1 MIRSSSIRL
10 VILGIIALGLLVS
23 CQGAPAKDDP
33 SAVVDDY
40 IQALV
45 AKDVNQMISLS
56 CAEWEARARQEYD
69 SFAAVKLT
77 LNDLKC
83 QEAGTDGSYTLVS
96 CTGVII
102 ASYGAEDLL
111 LDLKD
116 QVYRTA
122 QESGEWRVCGY

>member
-10 VILGIIALGLLVS
+10 VILGILTLGVLVS
-23 CQGAPAKDDP
+23 CQGSPTKENP
-33 SAVVDDY
+33 SAAVEAY

-56 CAEWEARARQEYD
+56 CADWEASARQEFN

-83 QEAGTDGSYTLVS
+83 QEAGKDGGYTLVS

-102 ASYGAEDLL
+102 ASYGSEDLQ

-116 QVYRTA
+116 QVYRTLN
-122 QESGEWRVCGY
+122 ENGEWRVCGY